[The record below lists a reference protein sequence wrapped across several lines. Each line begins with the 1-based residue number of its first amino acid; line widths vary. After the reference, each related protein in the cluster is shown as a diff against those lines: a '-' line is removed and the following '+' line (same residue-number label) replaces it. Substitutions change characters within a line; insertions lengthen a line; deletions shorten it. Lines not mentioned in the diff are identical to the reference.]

1 MHLETLQVR
10 GRSLKNLLSNTKLH
24 LELGTILRQKSN
36 RIQIPFTSFLG
47 YSFNPNLT
55 SFFDTRLAFSNL
67 IDVLFRSTK
76 QHVARSR
83 IGSKY
88 LTSFLNT
95 QLQFHTIGLM
105 FLFAQQWFLF

>member
-10 GRSLKNLLSNTKLH
+10 GRSLNLLSNTKLH

-95 QLQFHTIGLM
+95 QFHAIGLM